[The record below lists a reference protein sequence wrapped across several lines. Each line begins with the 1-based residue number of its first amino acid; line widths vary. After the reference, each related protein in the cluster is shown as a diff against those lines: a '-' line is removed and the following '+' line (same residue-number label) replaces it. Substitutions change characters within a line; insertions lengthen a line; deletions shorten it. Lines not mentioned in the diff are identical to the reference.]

1 MGTKNA
7 LPRKWASRR
16 RQEPMEMLGRLKA
29 SIPELDQA
37 GKEAESRAEAVLLMR
52 QLAVGPVTALA
63 FVLTIGPAS
72 ILVKGSGT
80 SR

>member
-1 MGTKNA
+1 
-7 LPRKWASRR
+7 
-16 RQEPMEMLGRLKA
+16 MLGRLKA

-37 GKEAESRAEAVLLMR
+37 GGKEAESRAEAVLLMR